1 MAADII
7 IAVLAAAMVAYTVY
21 RLFFS
26 KKNRNCC
33 GDCSK
38 CAGCSKT
45 GESEHKEND
54 NSENI

>member
-7 IAVLAAAMVAYTVY
+7 IAILAAAMVAYTVY

-26 KKNRNCC
+26 KKHKGCC

-38 CAGCSKT
+38 CAGCLKT
-45 GESEHKEND
+45 EENLHGED
-54 NSENI
+54 NSGNI

>member
-7 IAVLAAAMVAYTVY
+7 IAILAAAMVAYTIY

-26 KKNRNCC
+26 KKNKSCC

-38 CAGCSKT
+38 CAGCLKT
-45 GESEHKEND
+45 EENNNCEG
-54 NSENI
+54 NSGNI

>member
-7 IAVLAAAMVAYTVY
+7 IAILAAAMVAYTVY

-26 KKNRNCC
+26 KKGKNCC

-38 CAGCSKT
+38 CAGCFKT
-45 GESEHKEND
+45 GENPQIKD
-54 NSENI
+54 NSENV

>member
-26 KKNRNCC
+26 KKKGGCC

-38 CAGCSKT
+38 CAGCLKA
-45 GESEHKEND
+45 GED
-54 NSENI
+54 NRSDDGSGNI